1 LCGAQFWLV
10 CELSKIARAVAIG
23 NRSVI
28 CVADFTAS
36 AAVIKLRALVIFR
49 IFF

>member
-1 LCGAQFWLV
+1 M
-10 CELSKIARAVAIG
+10 CELSENTFAVAIG

-36 AAVIKLRALVIFR
+36 AAVIKVGALVIFR